1 MKKTTVKLSD
11 IAKLCGVSTATVSL
25 VLSDN
30 PRISK
35 ETKRKVLKVV
45 KQLGY
50 YPNISARALSTNIT
64 KTLCVVV
71 PQISHV
77 FSDPFFGESLSG
89 VYDYASK
96 AGYRILFE
104 VATYEFCFYKRYLQL
119 FKERSID
126 GMLYIGS
133 TLNDTYLVDIE
144 KEGYPFILVGS
155 YFPEGKGPQLSYV
168 IGDNVKGGYLATKH
182 LIELGHRRIAFITG
196 HFKVISAW
204 DRFLGYKQALKEAG
218 ITFDKSLIAKAD
230 FDEQTGYQAMKKLFD
245 RFNDKVG
252 KNDGFTAVFA
262 GNDLMALGAIRAIKE
277 KGLKVPDDI
286 AVVGMDNIR
295 MASFGE
301 SPLTTVEYNVYQ
313 MGKIACQKII
323 EQIEKKTVYQIKEV
337 LPVKLVI
344 RESCGANNYKKL

>member
-1 MKKTTVKLSD
+1 MKKTNIKLAD
-11 IAKLCGVSTATVSL
+11 IAKICGVSTATVSL

-35 ETKRKVLKVV
+35 ETKKKVLEVIKR
-45 KQLGY
+45 LGY
-50 YPNISARALSTNIT
+50 YPNISARTLSTDTT
-64 KTLCVVV
+64 KTLCVVL
-71 PQISHV
+71 PQIPHV
-77 FSDPFFGESLSG
+77 FSDPFFGEALSG

-96 AGYRILFE
+96 NGYRILFE

-144 KEGYPFILVGS
+144 REGYPFILVGS
-155 YFPEGKGPQLSYV
+155 YFPDGKGPQLSYV

-182 LIELGHRRIAFITG
+182 LINLGHRRIAFITG
-196 HFKVISAW
+196 HFKVISAR

-218 ITFDKSLIAKAD
+218 IQLDKSLIVKAD
-230 FDEQTGYQAMKKLFD
+230 FDEQTGYQAMRKLFD
-245 RFNDKVG
+245 RFGNKVG
-252 KNDGFTAVFA
+252 KEDGFTAVFA

-277 KGLKVPDDI
+277 KGLKVPEDV

-295 MASFGE
+295 MSSIGE

-323 EQIEKKTVYQIKEV
+323 EQIEKKSVYQIKEV
-337 LPVKLVI
+337 LPVKLII
-344 RESCGANNYKKL
+344 RNTCGAKSLKNV